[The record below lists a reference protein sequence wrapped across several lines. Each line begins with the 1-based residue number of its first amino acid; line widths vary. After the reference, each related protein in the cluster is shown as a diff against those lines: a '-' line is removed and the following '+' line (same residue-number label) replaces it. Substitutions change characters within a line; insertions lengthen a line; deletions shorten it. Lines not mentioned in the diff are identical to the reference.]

1 MGLLSIFSRKAPT
14 VKSTVWSNRWGLVSS
29 NTMFSKKEL
38 LRINVA
44 ASVMGTGADR
54 LAGKLTV
61 HLSFSGDRY
70 IPSIAEE
77 GFVTPG
83 GSVGPNDLI
92 DRVMFRLEGTGWEDQ
107 REFTVCATFGPG

>member
-1 MGLLSIFSRKAPT
+1 MGILSIFSRKVPT
-14 VKSTVWSNRWGLVSS
+14 VKSTVWSHRRGLVSTQ
-29 NTMFSKKEL
+29 TMFSKKEL
-38 LRINVA
+38 LRINVGA
-44 ASVMGTGADR
+44 AVMGTGADR

-61 HLSFSGDRY
+61 HVSFSGDRY
-70 IPSIAEE
+70 IPSVTEE
-77 GFVTPG
+77 GSVVPG